1 VEFLYELGL
10 FLAQAIIIVVAVAAI
25 ILVAVAAGS
34 KNKHKSGELDV
45 KNLSEAFADQTDL
58 LTNSLLSK
66 EERKARNKAL
76 KAEKKREKKQDKE
89 VKHRLFVVDFK
100 GSIDAKEVSSLREEV
115 TSILS
120 IATPDDEVFVRLE
133 SGGGMVHGYG
143 LAASQLARIRSAQ
156 IPLTVSV
163 DKVAAS
169 GGYMMACIANKII
182 AAPFSIVGSIGVI
195 AQLPNFHKL
204 LKKHDIDFEQI
215 TAGEFKRTLTVF
227 GKNTDTAREKFRT
240 ELEETHQLFKG
251 YVSEYRPALDIES
264 VATGEHWFGS
274 VAFEKGLVDA
284 ISTSDDY
291 LMKHY
296 HDRDVIKVH
305 FSGKKNLA
313 EKLSQAVSL
322 GVESAIG
329 KLLTQGKWDWTR

>member
-305 FSGKKNLA
+305 FLGKKNLA